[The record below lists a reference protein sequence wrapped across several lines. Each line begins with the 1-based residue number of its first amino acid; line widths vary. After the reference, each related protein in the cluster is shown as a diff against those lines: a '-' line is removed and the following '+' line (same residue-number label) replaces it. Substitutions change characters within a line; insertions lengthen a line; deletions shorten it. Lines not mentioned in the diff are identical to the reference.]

1 MYDRN
6 LRLVLGHSKWLWAW
20 PGEVETDGFNYS
32 ENEFI
37 GEEELKS
44 REAQQQKKEEEKN
57 PEQGLGDLQ
66 GPDPLSFDPQIVKRE
81 YVY

>member
-20 PGEVETDGFNYS
+20 PGEVETDGFNYP

-44 REAQQQKKEEEKN
+44 REVQQQKKEEEKKN
-57 PEQGLGDLQ
+57 PEQSLGG

-81 YVY
+81 YVF